1 MYKRLIFFSLI
12 FGLLYSGG
20 SQNLNEAA
28 VKQYVATY
36 HSIAQSCGTE
46 YHIPAS
52 ILLAQALIY
61 TKAGTNHLAK
71 FPNNHMAVTCL
82 KTDVDNRYQQDNNP
96 NNLCF
101 RKYASVEDSY
111 KDYLNR
117 IKENALYV
125 PLFKLQE
132 TDYKGWAM
140 GLQKIGH
147 STNPNYGTILISL
160 IETYQLSQ
168 YDLQPIIENKV
179 ESKEPVIVEMPI
191 VVEIDPSLLESIN
204 KKNEPAK
211 PDSLVNIPQEPT
223 FQVTL
228 SDSTDIPEPIQVVS
242 IENNQNGSVP
252 VVPETKPIIS
262 KVYTIFDTTGLK
274 TVYYPYSDRPVYV
287 KDGLKFI
294 IAAKNDTFEK
304 ISKSVQL
311 PETHLRLYNDL
322 YEYKYEPVEGEVV
335 YIQKKKNKSKV
346 EYHTIEM
353 GESLRYISQIY
364 GICLEKIIEKNEDA
378 NLGIGYILCISC
390 KK

>member
-1 MYKRLIFFSLI
+1 MYKRLIFISLI
-12 FGLLYSGG
+12 FGLLYTGG

-28 VKQYVATY
+28 VKQYVSTY
-36 HSIAQSCGTE
+36 HSIAQSCGAE

-52 ILLAQALIY
+52 ILLAQALVY

-101 RKYASVEDSY
+101 RKYATVEESY

-117 IKENALYV
+117 IKENAIYA

-147 STNPNYGTILISL
+147 STNPNYGTILINL
-160 IETYQLSQ
+160 IETYQLTQ
-168 YDLQPIIENKV
+168 YDLQPIIESKV
-179 ESKEPVIVEMPI
+179 EPKEPVIVEMPI

-211 PDSLVNIPQEPT
+211 PDSVVNIPQEPT

-228 SDSTDIPEPIQVVS
+228 TDSNNITEQIQVVS
-242 IENNQNGSVP
+242 IENNQNVSVP
-252 VVPETKPIIS
+252 VVPETKPIVS

-274 TVYYPYSDRPVYV
+274 TVYYTYSDRPVYITICMNINMSLWKEKLCIFKRKKINLKWSIILLKWENHCV
-287 KDGLKFI
+287 IFLKFME
-294 IAAKNDTFEK
+294 F
-304 ISKSVQL
+304 VW
-311 PETHLRLYNDL
+311 
-322 YEYKYEPVEGEVV
+322 
-335 YIQKKKNKSKV
+335 KK
-346 EYHTIEM
+346 
-353 GESLRYISQIY
+353 
-364 GICLEKIIEKNEDA
+364 
-378 NLGIGYILCISC
+378 
-390 KK
+390 